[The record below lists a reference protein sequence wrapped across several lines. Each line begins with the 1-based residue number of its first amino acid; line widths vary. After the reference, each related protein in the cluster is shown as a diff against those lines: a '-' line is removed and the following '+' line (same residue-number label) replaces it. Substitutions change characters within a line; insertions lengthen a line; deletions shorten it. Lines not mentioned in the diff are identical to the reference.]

1 MSGDGADDGVAD
13 DADDAPFALRSLRS
27 AIPTIHAIPAILRR
41 ASPPLPPPQMVA
53 IASRFTRDGVRI
65 VHLPSGTVFSNWP
78 SVKTPLRYVFCAEF
92 SPSSGYLA
100 LGNDRGRV
108 LLYRVGHYA
117 EA

>member
-1 MSGDGADDGVAD
+1 
-13 DADDAPFALRSLRS
+13 
-27 AIPTIHAIPAILRR
+27 
-41 ASPPLPPPQMVA
+41 MVA